1 MDKLVGHI
9 LTVGWISYE
18 SFPTITINY
27 LTIDTVDYTSAL
39 THNIIIITKF
49 PLNNNRSTSYE
60 NYFES

>member
-27 LTIDTVDYTSAL
+27 LNIDTVDY
-39 THNIIIITKF
+39 I
-49 PLNNNRSTSYE
+49 STVKHLV
-60 NYFES
+60 